1 MFSPYSLFLYF
12 QPPHVI
18 KEPWLSRWPLVVKV
32 NLVVM
37 LTLVIKV
44 TSGCQWNPMV
54 ACDVIWW
61 DFALCLCI
69 SHWMQVKGHPSWCVK
84 GSMRAEQHFSGWYE
98 PTPSGVEWGRNLK
111 RENQPVQQGVWCC
124 VVWGD
129 SQSYFTNIQIF
140 CLLPF
145 FQSWAC
151 LRCAIYW
158 VPVGQKGYKGYY
170 KVNMNNKK
178 SDCFPA
184 KRTNRGLLKKNVYE
198 APTTYT

>member
-1 MFSPYSLFLYF
+1 MTLGCQGEPSR
-12 QPPHVI
+12 HVDLSHQGDL
-18 KEPWLSRWPLVVKV
+18 WLSMEPHGGLWCHLVRFWRVSV
-32 NLVVM
+32 Y
-37 LTLVIKV
+37 LTLNAGQG
-44 TSGCQWNPMV
+44 SS
-54 ACDVIWW
+54 WW
-61 DFALCLCI
+61 
-69 SHWMQVKGHPSWCVK
+69 VK
-84 GSMRAEQHFSGWYE
+84 GSTRAEQHFSGWYE